1 MIEDYN
7 VTGQRA
13 VQDDNLSGN
22 QQLLLPHGVLE
33 DTQGENEHSDDG
45 GLEGYLGR
53 RKTLVK
59 QKQLDNLTFKSSDND
74 KRSDKDS
81 FNSSL
86 GGWGGWG

>member
-1 MIEDYN
+1 MA
-7 VTGQRA
+7 VARPGQSERN
-13 VQDDNLSGN
+13 D
-22 QQLLLPHGVLE
+22 LE
-33 DTQGENEHSDDG
+33 TDDG

-86 GGWGGWG
+86 GGWGGQ